1 MSGSTRAKAPLF
13 PKTVKYQCFLYVNV
27 KLMGDNGH
35 GLSRLANGQE
45 TAKGALHKKWAAS
58 EFALFAEEA
67 LRHNPLG
74 RRMLT
79 LRDRSFQAES
89 ALRGGVSAT
98 GFSNI

>member
-1 MSGSTRAKAPLF
+1 
-13 PKTVKYQCFLYVNV
+13 
-27 KLMGDNGH
+27 MGDNGH
-35 GLSRLANGQE
+35 CLSRVGNGQE
-45 TAKGALHKKWAAS
+45 TAKGTLPKKWAAS

-89 ALRGGVSAT
+89 TLRGGVPTT